1 MLWIIL
7 AIVGIVVILGIA
19 GVAFLNRSSVR
30 SVPSSPGSVT
40 SSSPPATVVTTTGA
54 DSTATQYYQAIQS
67 QNYQK
72 AYSFLNLSTLK
83 VQGQNIPATEQ
94 LYVQLA
100 SGADKARGKV
110 SSFAIKSTSTSNGA
124 ANVTVT
130 VTRNGN
136 PYDVH
141 LTLQQSGADWKIV
154 FFDQI

>member
-1 MLWIIL
+1 LLWIIL
-7 AIVGIVVILGIA
+7 AIVGVVVILAIA
-19 GVAFLNRSSVR
+19 GVAFRSRSSVG
-30 SVPSSPGSVT
+30 SIPSSPGSVT

-72 AYSFLNLSTLK
+72 AYSFLK

-100 SGADKARGKV
+100 SGVDTARGKV

-124 ANVTVT
+124 TNITMT
-130 VTRNGN
+130 VTRNGKS
-136 PYDVH
+136 YDVH

-154 FFDQI
+154 TFDQI